1 MHGSH
6 IKPVVNEALPP
17 NEAGRTATR
26 QLRRGADDMN
36 QQREPRIAASDEL
49 PGATAEVSLP
59 QLVGKVYECA
69 PVAERSRLLEH
80 LMRPLGVLSL
90 AVVAN
95 GIFSKLRFLGGWPDL
110 HIRPEDAEAIRAED
124 VVALV
129 DYVQQASSDVMYGL
143 VQLVSASPGMSA
155 TAGATLLIA
164 ALLKHSRTH
173 PIGSDDST
181 L

>member
-1 MHGSH
+1 M
-6 IKPVVNEALPP
+6 
-17 NEAGRTATR
+17 T
-26 QLRRGADDMN
+26 
-36 QQREPRIAASDEL
+36 QQREPHDAAAGEL
-49 PGATAEVSLP
+49 PGAAPEVSLP
-59 QLVGKVYECA
+59 QLVARVYESA
-69 PVAERSRLLEH
+69 PAVERSRLLEH
-80 LMRPLGVLSL
+80 LMRPLGVLSM

-143 VQLVSASPGMSA
+143 VQLVSESPVMSA
-155 TAGATLLIA
+155 TAAATLLTA
-164 ALLKHSRTH
+164 VLLKRARAR
-173 PIGSDDST
+173 PVVPDDSA

>member
-1 MHGSH
+1 
-6 IKPVVNEALPP
+6 
-17 NEAGRTATR
+17 
-26 QLRRGADDMN
+26 MN
-36 QQREPRIAASDEL
+36 QRREPSISAAGEL
-49 PGATAEVSLP
+49 EGGTAEVSLP
-59 QLVGKVYECA
+59 HLVGKVYESA
-69 PVAERSRLLEH
+69 PATERRRLLEH
-80 LMRPLGVLSL
+80 LMRPLGVLSM

-110 HIRPEDAEAIRAED
+110 HVRPEDAEAIRAED

-143 VQLVSASPGMSA
+143 VQVVSESPVLSA

-164 ALLKHSRTH
+164 TLLKRSRAR
-173 PIGSDDST
+173 PVDLDDST

>member
-1 MHGSH
+1 MS
-6 IKPVVNEALPP
+6 
-17 NEAGRTATR
+17 
-26 QLRRGADDMN
+26 
-36 QQREPRIAASDEL
+36 QQRQPRIAASGEL

-59 QLVGKVYECA
+59 HLVGKVFESA
-69 PVAERSRLLEH
+69 PAIERSRLLEH

-143 VQLVSASPGMSA
+143 VQLVSESPGMSA
-155 TAGATLLIA
+155 TAAATVLTA
-164 ALLKHSRTH
+164 VLLKRFRTR
-173 PIGSDDST
+173 PFDLDSST

>member
-1 MHGSH
+1 MS
-6 IKPVVNEALPP
+6 
-17 NEAGRTATR
+17 
-26 QLRRGADDMN
+26 
-36 QQREPRIAASDEL
+36 QQRQPHIAASGEL

-59 QLVGKVYECA
+59 HLVGKVFESA
-69 PVAERSRLLEH
+69 PAIERSRLLEH

-143 VQLVSASPGMSA
+143 VQLVSESPVMSA
-155 TAGATLLIA
+155 TAAATLLTA
-164 ALLKHSRTH
+164 VLLKRFRTR
-173 PIGSDDST
+173 PFDLDNST

>member
-1 MHGSH
+1 MTLQSELH
-6 IKPVVNEALPP
+6 
-17 NEAGRTATR
+17 
-26 QLRRGADDMN
+26 
-36 QQREPRIAASDEL
+36 IAASGEL

-59 QLVGKVYECA
+59 QLVGQVYECA

-80 LMRPLGVLSL
+80 LMRPLGVLSM

-143 VQLVSASPGMSA
+143 VQVVSESPVMSA
-155 TAGATLLIA
+155 TAAATLLTA
-164 ALLKHSRTH
+164 VLLKRFRAR
-173 PIGSDDST
+173 PLDLDNST

>member
-1 MHGSH
+1 M
-6 IKPVVNEALPP
+6 
-17 NEAGRTATR
+17 T
-26 QLRRGADDMN
+26 
-36 QQREPRIAASDEL
+36 QQRELHIPASGEL

-59 QLVGKVYECA
+59 HLVGKVFEAA
-69 PVAERSRLLEH
+69 PAAERSRLLEH
-80 LMRPLGVLSL
+80 LMRPLGVLSM

-110 HIRPEDAEAIRAED
+110 HIRPEDAEAIRPED

-143 VQLVSASPGMSA
+143 AQLVSESPVMST
-155 TAGATLLIA
+155 TAAATLLT
-164 ALLKHSRTH
+164 ALLLKRFRRR
-173 PIGSDDST
+173 PVDLDGST

>member
-1 MHGSH
+1 
-6 IKPVVNEALPP
+6 
-17 NEAGRTATR
+17 
-26 QLRRGADDMN
+26 MN
-36 QQREPRIAASDEL
+36 QRREPSNSAAGESAS
-49 PGATAEVSLP
+49 GTADVSLP
-59 QLVGKVYECA
+59 HLVGQVYESA
-69 PVAERSRLLEH
+69 PATERRRLLEH

-110 HIRPEDAEAIRAED
+110 HIRLEDAEAIRAED

-143 VQLVSASPGMSA
+143 VQVVSESPVLSA
-155 TAGATLLIA
+155 TAGATVLTA
-164 ALLKHSRTH
+164 VLLKRFRTR
-173 PIGSDDST
+173 PVDLDRST